1 MRRVLV
7 TMMVLAGTSA
17 IAAWGC
23 GKSVFLDGEADQKT
37 PGDLGVV
44 PKPDDSGPGINPT
57 PVPTAAPTEQ
67 CPSDRQYYQ
76 KFIQPDDTVNNS
88 VDMLFV
94 VDSSSSLDANRS
106 KVVNELDAFTS
117 SLQSGTDLRM
127 AVLLGHGGGSS
138 FSGKLFQHNGSDP
151 AVLNSTLQSVAD
163 MRQALLNKVRSR
175 VADLDEANG
184 EALLYSLTKL
194 LSNRPLVETQGF
206 LRPDASWSIVFIT
219 DENDVCMPPELHGF
233 STFPDYVPSAGG
245 GELIAYRRYCLD
257 GAGHEVVTPG
267 ALAQTLAN
275 IHPGYP
281 VALGGVIHHSG
292 SPFTRNGEQAIG
304 HGVLELLQLHHP
316 STLIGIN
323 DSSYRAGLGQLATQS
338 VTRSHVTST
347 VPLAGGSRLVPD
359 SVRVVVDAQ
368 GVDSSYD
375 DAGHAIVLQQAAAG
389 HAKSVVEVRGC
400 RLEGP
405 SH

>member
-7 TMMVLAGTSA
+7 TMMVLAGAST

-37 PGDLGVV
+37 AGDLGVV
-44 PKPDDSGPGINPT
+44 PKPDDSGQGTDPT
-57 PVPTAAPTEQ
+57 PVPTASPSGL
-67 CPSDRQYYQ
+67 CPSDKQYYQ
-76 KFIQPDDTVNNS
+76 KFIQPDDSVNNS

-117 SLQSGTDLRM
+117 SLQPGTDLRM

-138 FSGKLFQHNGSDP
+138 HSGRLFQRNGSDP
-151 AVLNSTLQSVAD
+151 AVLNSRLLSVAD

-175 VADLDEANG
+175 VADADEANG
-184 EALLYSLTKL
+184 EALLYSFTKL
-194 LSNRPLVETQGF
+194 LANRSLAETQGF

-219 DENDVCMPPELHGF
+219 DENDICMPPDRHGF
-233 STFPDYVPSAGG
+233 SSFPDYVPSAGG

-257 GAGHEVVTPG
+257 GAGSEVVTPS

-281 VALGGVIHHSG
+281 VALGGIIHHG
-292 SPFTRNGEQAIG
+292 GNPFTRNGEQAIG
-304 HGVLELLQLHHP
+304 HGILELLRVHQP
-316 STLIGIN
+316 STLISIN
-323 DSSYRAGLGQLATQS
+323 DLSYRAGLGQLATQA
-338 VTRSHVTST
+338 VTSSHVASII
-347 VPLAGGSRLVPD
+347 PLEEGARLRPD
-359 SVRVVVDAQ
+359 SVRTEVDARS
-368 GVDSSYD
+368 VDATYD
-375 DAGHAIVLQQAAAG
+375 DAGHAVVLPLAAAG
-389 HAKSVVEVRGC
+389 HARSVVEVRGC
-400 RLEGP
+400 RL
-405 SH
+405 